1 LSGSYTTFSGSA
13 STRITANSSSIQQV
27 SSSQQQISA
36 SLLNVVANY
45 ATTGSNSFRANQS
58 ITGSLVVSSTIT
70 AQTLV
75 VQTVTSSILY
85 SSGSNVFGNQLAN
98 TQTFTGSVNITGSQ
112 TVFGNVGI
120 GAASPD
126 TKLHISGSDG
136 IKIQATG
143 NSDTP
148 SLTIINNTNQ
158 YGWARFSGGL
168 QGNGKGYAAI
178 SCWNAST
185 VGEVIRISGDGNIG
199 IGTTTIDDTLSV
211 DIQNLSP
218 TSNNIF
224 LRLKN
229 NVGSEDCGIKIAGI
243 FGTAYEHIFGVNT
256 IMASGDLIFHNAN
269 TLGYRWMIDG
279 SHKLGITGAGNV
291 GIGITSPQTNLSIKG
306 IATNA
311 TVSTY
316 NGIFGLESVNQTSFQ
331 MGIGSTYNGTWFQS
345 FNQPATGGGTYNL
358 IFNPLGGSV
367 GIGTTSPTAKLEVRG
382 TADGDLFIGRFHAG
396 SAKLIYA
403 YQYGSDGYLE
413 LRTGADATITKLSG
427 YSGTASYFLSNVAIN
442 TTTANTKFTVVDNA
456 APNAS
461 GNITTGA
468 QFAASISSGYASLNV
483 GAYDDGGSNRYG
495 YLRTAYSD
503 NAGIPSEMRFYTAA
517 TERMRISTGG
527 IVTQPYQPA
536 FSVANGAA
544 TTGPT
549 TVAFKNVL
557 FDDGSNF
564 NTTTYRFT
572 APVAGRYFFSFYD
585 NIYANIATSP
595 NMEFRVNGTR
605 RGALAYTNTKTIG
618 YWYIMSFQQ
627 VIKLSSGDY
636 VEVYL
641 GAADNADY
649 GGDYSWGNFSGF
661 LIG

>member
-1 LSGSYTTFSGSA
+1 MSTTRDTGFLRNAVQVTNQGIDFVSGSTLLMSISSSGAVTTTGVISGSNALSA
-13 STRITANSSSIQQV
+13 SFSLNSALLNGTGSVGFTTTASFLAVSSSQQQI

-75 VQTVTSSILY
+75 VQTVTSSIVY
-85 SSGSNVFGNQLAN
+85 SSGSNVFGSALGDR
-98 TQTFTGSVNITGSQ
+98 QTFTGSLNVTGSNHNI
-112 TVFGNVGI
+112 FGNVGI
-120 GAASPD
+120 GTTNPSGLFQVGVANSGIYFDTTTQYTPKIKAAGTISDIQIESVGSGGNVYLTAPGA
-126 TKLHISGSDG
+126 TSLITMSVSGSE
-136 IKIQATG
+136 K
-143 NSDTP
+143 
-148 SLTIINNTNQ
+148 L
-158 YGWARFSGGL
+158 
-168 QGNGKGYAAI
+168 
-178 SCWNAST
+178 
-185 VGEVIRISGDGNIG
+185 RI
-199 IGTTTIDDTLSV
+199 
-211 DIQNLSP
+211 
-218 TSNNIF
+218 
-224 LRLKN
+224 
-229 NVGSEDCGIKIAGI
+229 
-243 FGTAYEHIFGVNT
+243 TA
-256 IMASGDLIFHNAN
+256 
-269 TLGYRWMIDG
+269 
-279 SHKLGITGAGNV
+279 AGN
-291 GIGITSPQTNLSIKG
+291 
-306 IATNA
+306 
-311 TVSTY
+311 
-316 NGIFGLESVNQTSFQ
+316 
-331 MGIGSTYNGTWFQS
+331 
-345 FNQPATGGGTYNL
+345 
-358 IFNPLGGSV
+358 V

-403 YQYGSDGYLE
+403 YQLGSDGYLE
-413 LRTGADATITKLSG
+413 LRTGADAIITKLSG
-427 YSGTASYFLSNVAIN
+427 YTGTASYFLSNVGIN
-442 TTTANTKFTVVDNA
+442 TTGSNSRVTIVDNNV
-456 APNAS
+456 PNAS
-461 GNITTGA
+461 GNITSGT
-468 QFAASISSGYASLNV
+468 QFAASIASGFASLNL

-503 NAGIPSEMRFYTAA
+503 NAGVPSEMRFYTAA

-536 FSVANGAA
+536 FSIANGAA
-544 TTGPT
+544 FTGPGT
-549 TVAFKNVL
+549 IPFKNVL

-585 NIYANIATSP
+585 NIFANSTSSP

-605 RGALAYTNTKTIG
+605 RGAIAYTTTKTVS

-641 GAADNADY
+641 GNTDNADY